1 MNMTKLKL
9 INCSNEKCSKEFK
22 QRKPTSKYCSVECV
36 KEVKN
41 SKNPL
46 DRICFN
52 NDCKKDFSVQRRSD
66 KKKYCSRTCATIA
79 NNLLRG
85 RKQRKSG
92 TKSCKICETKISEV
106 STHCKAHYT
115 EAQKE
120 ERIRRWID
128 GEWDGNTKTGLSTTI
143 REYLL
148 EQANYAC
155 EKCGF
160 DKRHPDDGRPVL
172 EINHKDGDAYN
183 SWFINPNN
191 TDKND
196 KSSNLEVIC
205 PNCHSLSS
213 NYRARNIGK
222 STRVDRYP
230 NSNIKEIVKE
240 KERKLKEAQELLLS
254 TGNEIDD
261 IENILNK
268 DICECGNLKMKESTL
283 CFRCSNKRYNA
294 SGAPSKQELIATIN
308 HFNHN
313 YTRVAKHYKTTATT
327 IRRWCKKYVINRV
340 KN

>member
-1 MNMTKLKL
+1 MTKLKL
-9 INCSNEKCSKEFK
+9 INCSNEECGKEFK
-22 QRKPTSKYCSVECV
+22 QKEQGSKYCSLKCYKIER
-36 KEVKN
+36 VKN
-41 SKNPL
+41 KNSL
-46 DRICFN
+46 RTCLN
-52 NDCKKDFSVQRRSD
+52 KDCQKDFIVEHQSD
-66 KKKYCSRTCATIA
+66 KKKYCSRSCATIS
-79 NNLLRG
+79 NNLARG
-85 RKQRKSG
+85 YKTRLSG
-92 TKSCKICETKISEV
+92 SGSCKICFIEINSYSEY
-106 STHCKAHYT
+106 CKNHYRA
-115 EAQKE
+115 AQKE

-128 GEWDGNTKTGLSTTI
+128 GEWDGNTKRGLSTTI

-183 SWFINPNN
+183 SSY
-191 TDKND
+191 
-196 KSSNLEVIC
+196 KSDNLEVIC
-205 PNCHSLSS
+205 PNCHSLSP

-222 STRVDRYP
+222 SIRVDRYP
-230 NSNIKEIVKE
+230 DSRIKEVIKE

-254 TGNEIDD
+254 TGNETDD

-294 SGAPSKQELIATIN
+294 SSAPSKQELINSIRQ
-308 HFNHN
+308 FNHN

-327 IRRWCKKYVINRV
+327 IRRWCKKYGINRIR
-340 KN
+340 N

>member
-1 MNMTKLKL
+1 MTKLNI

-22 QRKPTSKYCSVECV
+22 QRKPTSQYCSVECV

-46 DRICFN
+46 DRICLN
-52 NDCKKDFSVQRRSD
+52 KDCKQQFSVQRRSD
-66 KKKYCSRTCATIA
+66 KKKYCSRSCATIS
-79 NNLLRG
+79 NNLAR
-85 RKQRKSG
+85 SH
-92 TKSCKICETKISEV
+92 ETKISGTGFCKTGIKISDV
-106 STHCKAHYT
+106 SIYCKSHYKD
-115 EAQKE
+115 AQRDIK
-120 ERIRRWID
+120 IQKWID
-128 GEWDGNTKTGLSTTI
+128 GEWDGNQKGGLSQTI
-143 REYLL
+143 RNYLL

-160 DKRHPDDGRPVL
+160 NKRHPDDGKTIL
-172 EINHKDGDAYN
+172 EINHIDGDAFN

-191 TDKND
+191 VDKDD
-196 KSSNLEVIC
+196 KSSNLEVVC
-205 PNCHSLSS
+205 PNCHALSS

-230 NSNIKEIVKE
+230 DSKIKEVIKE

-254 TGNEIDD
+254 TGNKIDD
-261 IENILNK
+261 IKNLLNK

-294 SGAPSKQELIATIN
+294 SGAPSKQELIDTIN
-308 HFNHN
+308 QFNHN
-313 YTRVAKHYKTTATT
+313 YTRVAKHYKTTPTT
-327 IRRWCKKYVINRV
+327 IRRWCKKYGINRV